1 MIHKGARNPRTDE
14 EKMEQ
19 TTAEQEKKAT
29 LRSWMIIIAMT
40 FLFLLWGLFIFFAV
54 GDKGPPSWNFGVVE
68 DVPGQSPYSTER
80 H

>member
-1 MIHKGARNPRTDE
+1 
-14 EKMEQ
+14 MEQ
-19 TTAEQEKKAT
+19 TTAEQEKKAA

>member
-1 MIHKGARNPRTDE
+1 MIHKGTRNPRTDE

-54 GDKGPPSWNFGVVE
+54 GDKGPPPWNFGVVE

-80 H
+80 R

>member
-19 TTAEQEKKAT
+19 MTAEQEKKAT

>member
-1 MIHKGARNPRTDE
+1 
-14 EKMEQ
+14 MEQ

-29 LRSWMIIIAMT
+29 LRSWMIIIVMT

-54 GDKGPPSWNFGVVE
+54 GDKGPPPWNFGVVE

>member
-1 MIHKGARNPRTDE
+1 MIHKGARKPRTDE

-29 LRSWMIIIAMT
+29 LRSWMIVIAMT

-54 GDKGPPSWNFGVVE
+54 GDKGSPPWNFGVVE

-80 H
+80 R

>member
-1 MIHKGARNPRTDE
+1 MIHKGARNPRPDE
-14 EKMEQ
+14 ENMEQ

-54 GDKGPPSWNFGVVE
+54 GDKGPPPWNFGVVE

-80 H
+80 R

>member
-1 MIHKGARNPRTDE
+1 MIHKGTRNPRPDE
-14 EKMEQ
+14 ENMEQ

-54 GDKGPPSWNFGVVE
+54 GDKGPPPWNFDVVE